1 MENWQIVCQL
11 EDIAPNMGGCVLV
24 DGDQI
29 AIFRCARTHS
39 LYAVSNYDPIDRAN
53 ILSRGIIGS
62 IEAQPY
68 VASPLYKQHFNLL
81 TGQCFEV
88 PEVTLTVYQVR
99 EHDGFVQV
107 LVKRALAA

>member
-1 MENWQIVCQL
+1 MENWQTVCRL

-29 AIFRCARTHS
+29 AIFRCTRSQS
-39 LYAVSNYDPIDRAN
+39 LYGVSNYDPIGHAN

-62 IEAQPY
+62 IEEQPY

-81 TGQCFEV
+81 TGQCLEE
-88 PEVTLTVYQVR
+88 PEITIETHQVR
-99 EHDGFVQV
+99 EHKGFVQV
-107 LVKRALAA
+107 LVKHALAA